1 MKIAVSGKGGVG
13 KTTVSA
19 TLAHLYAQESRKV
32 IAADVEPDANLG
44 LALGFPEEVLDE
56 ILPISTM
63 RKMISERTNAS
74 PDRTFYKLNPK
85 VNDLVDLYGKEH
97 NGVRL
102 IALGTVETAGGGC
115 VCPENTMLRMLLM
128 DLVLAKKDVVILDME
143 AGLEHLGR
151 GTASGMD
158 QFVVVIEPGARSVQ
172 TYKNVKRLAQ
182 QLGVPR
188 IGVVANKVRNE
199 TDEAFIR
206 AQIPESELLG
216 IIHFNENVMNAAM
229 YPPLITAPSWYR
241 KLLRSRP
248 SWMRWT
254 ASHKRERTDF
264 MKITV
269 CGKGGCGKSTVTTL
283 LAKELARM
291 GKKVLVVDSDESNFG
306 LHRQLGVELPRD
318 FTEYFGGKDKAF
330 KTMMTSGILDAMKL
344 SAFAKKFFSEDFNM
358 ADIPEEYY
366 SEKDGVKLMSSG
378 KIYKANEGCACTM
391 NSILEQFVAHLTLA
405 EDEIAL
411 LDMEAGVEHFGRG
424 TDNSVDGILMIVDP
438 SFESLRLSAKIADLS
453 TSIGKPI
460 WFCLNKVTE
469 EAAQMMEEE
478 VGKHGA
484 IIGRMP
490 LNHDLSLAGLTGTEL
505 QMTIAPVSEMAQF
518 LIQ

>member
-1 MKIAVSGKGGVG
+1 
-13 KTTVSA
+13 
-19 TLAHLYAQESRKV
+19 
-32 IAADVEPDANLG
+32 
-44 LALGFPEEVLDE
+44 
-56 ILPISTM
+56 
-63 RKMISERTNAS
+63 
-74 PDRTFYKLNPK
+74 
-85 VNDLVDLYGKEH
+85 
-97 NGVRL
+97 
-102 IALGTVETAGGGC
+102 
-115 VCPENTMLRMLLM
+115 
-128 DLVLAKKDVVILDME
+128 
-143 AGLEHLGR
+143 
-151 GTASGMD
+151 
-158 QFVVVIEPGARSVQ
+158 
-172 TYKNVKRLAQ
+172 
-182 QLGVPR
+182 
-188 IGVVANKVRNE
+188 
-199 TDEAFIR
+199 
-206 AQIPESELLG
+206 
-216 IIHFNENVMNAAM
+216 
-229 YPPLITAPSWYR
+229 
-241 KLLRSRP
+241 
-248 SWMRWT
+248 
-254 ASHKRERTDF
+254 

-330 KTMMTSGILDAMKL
+330 KTMMTSGILDSMKL
-344 SAFAKKFFSEDFNM
+344 SAFAKKFFSEDFTM

-366 SEKDGVKLMSSG
+366 SEKGGVKLMSSG
-378 KIYKANEGCACTM
+378 KIHKANDGCACTM

-469 EAAQMMEEE
+469 ETVQMMEEE

-490 LNHDLSLAGLTGTEL
+490 LDHDLGLAGLTGTEL
-505 QMTIAPVSEMAQF
+505 QMTIAPISEMAQF